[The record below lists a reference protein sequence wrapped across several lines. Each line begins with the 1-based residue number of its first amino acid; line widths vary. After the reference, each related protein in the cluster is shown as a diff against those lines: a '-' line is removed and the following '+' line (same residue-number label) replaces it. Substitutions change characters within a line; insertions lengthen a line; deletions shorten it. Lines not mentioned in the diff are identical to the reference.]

1 MASFSK
7 YSGLLLGACGACQN
21 AAVKSVLSSLDA
33 LLDAR
38 VIRQIP
44 EFGEAASVSYCRDSC
59 ECELKRLQLAER

>member
-1 MASFSK
+1 MWRLSK
-7 YSGLLLGACGACQN
+7 RCGEIC
-21 AAVKSVLSSLDA
+21 AVKPDA